1 MNTLSKLKDINH
13 KYKAYKNC
21 PPEVTILRIKSIVKD
36 RLNLNLLERTFIE
49 RNTLFHSCRLVINN
63 EWISALNI
71 GTNGK
76 GMSESY
82 SRASA
87 HGELME
93 RIQNGVLFNFIDF
106 GTKYFVKEY
115 TDTYPDFCNSITQQ
129 NVMLPFRY
137 AHDEECSE
145 DNTVLKEAIH
155 KYVQSYDNEE
165 LYRLSKDKEHYYVP
179 YYDVLN
185 KTLVNLPIDIIF
197 NNISTSGMCAGNTP
211 EEALVQGISEVLERF
226 VIRKVYFEN
235 ITFPKIPHSCFEGT
249 EILKRIKIL
258 EQAEGYTIDIMDCSC
273 GIGIPAIGVII
284 RNKENTKYQ
293 FHLGVDPSPI
303 TALERCMTELF
314 QGRTAILFKDF
325 DLSYQTLLLS
335 DIKIKEKEI
344 NETFVVSTGHYP
356 ISLFYQTPSYSF
368 CGFDEGWGN
377 SDKTDLFL
385 MTNLIKNLG
394 CNIYIRD
401 NSFLGFPT
409 YSIYV
414 PGMSELHNV
423 ISLHHYQ
430 NTYDKYQQN
439 FICSHSLEH
448 SDKESII
455 SLLDS
460 LYSNP
465 DNQIALQFANTKDV
479 WMSGNNHFLCGILYY
494 RNGKEDLAIRS
505 LNKALERTTNINLKR
520 FYQCFRDY
528 MTLSNEHKNVDDLL
542 SCIYEEE
549 LIMAVKQCLLS
560 ERWGNFFNLSN
571 CFHCTKCNLKSD
583 CKYIQ
588 YLKIVKTLQD
598 EAVKANLNQM
608 NLASLFC

>member
-1 MNTLSKLKDINH
+1 MIRKKEYKSCAPEQTIH
-13 KYKAYKNC
+13 K
-21 PPEVTILRIKSIVKD
+21 IKSIISNKLHLD
-36 RLNLNLLERTFIE
+36 LIERTFKE

-63 EWISALNI
+63 EWISALNV

-76 GMSESY
+76 GMSENY

-106 GTKYFVKEY
+106 GTKYFAKEY
-115 TDTYPDFCNSITQQ
+115 AGTYPYFCNSITQQ
-129 NVMLPFRY
+129 NVVLPFRY
-137 AHDEECSE
+137 AHDEVYSE

-155 KYVQSYDNEE
+155 KYVQSFDNEK
-165 LYRLSKDKEHYYVP
+165 LYGLSKDKAHYYVP
-179 YYDVLN
+179 YYDVFN

-226 VIRKVYFEN
+226 VIRKIYFEN

-249 EILKRIKIL
+249 EILKRIMIL
-258 EQAEGYTIDIMDCSC
+258 EETEGYSISIMDCSC
-273 GIGIPAIGVII
+273 GMGIPAIGVII

-293 FHLGVDPSPI
+293 FHIGVDPSPI
-303 TALERCMTELF
+303 TALERCLTELF

-356 ISLFYQTPSYSF
+356 ISLFYPKPSYSF
-368 CGFDEGWGN
+368 NGFNESWGN
-377 SDKTDLFL
+377 SDKTDLLL

-394 CNIYIRD
+394 YSIYIRD

-414 PGMSELHNV
+414 PGMSELHN
-423 ISLHHYQ
+423 IMSLRHFK
-430 NTYDKYQQN
+430 NTYNKYQQN
-439 FICSHSLEH
+439 FISSHSLES
-448 SDKESII
+448 SDSNRII

-465 DNQIALQFANTKDV
+465 DNQIALQFANTADV

-494 RNGKEDLAIRS
+494 RCGNTDLAIKS

-542 SCIYEEE
+542 SCVYEEE
-549 LIMAVKQCLLS
+549 FIMAVKQCLLS

-571 CFHCTKCNLKSD
+571 CFNCSKCNLKSD

-588 YLKIVKTLQD
+588 YLRIVKTLQD
-598 EAVKANLNQM
+598 EAVKANLNQR
-608 NLASLFC
+608 NLAFLFC

>member
-1 MNTLSKLKDINH
+1 MIRKKEYKSCAPEQTIH
-13 KYKAYKNC
+13 K
-21 PPEVTILRIKSIVKD
+21 IKSIISNKLHLD
-36 RLNLNLLERTFIE
+36 LIERTFKE

-63 EWISALNI
+63 EWISALNV

-76 GMSESY
+76 GMSENY

-93 RIQNGVLFNFIDF
+93 RIQNGVLFNYIDF
-106 GTKYFVKEY
+106 GTKYFAKEY
-115 TDTYPDFCNSITQQ
+115 AGTYPYFCNSITQQ
-129 NVMLPFRY
+129 NVVLPFRY
-137 AHDEECSE
+137 AHDEVYSE
-145 DNTVLKEAIH
+145 DNTVLKEAIDN
-155 KYVQSYDNEE
+155 YVQSYDNEE

-179 YYDVLN
+179 YYDVFN

-211 EEALVQGISEVLERF
+211 EEALVQGFSEVLERF
-226 VIRKVYFEN
+226 VIRKIYFEN

-249 EILKRIKIL
+249 EILKRIMIL
-258 EQAEGYTIDIMDCSC
+258 EETEGYSISIMDCSC
-273 GIGIPAIGVII
+273 GMGIPAIGVII

-293 FHLGVDPSPI
+293 FHIGVDPSPI
-303 TALERCMTELF
+303 TALERCLTELF

-356 ISLFYQTPSYSF
+356 ISLFYPKPSYSF
-368 CGFDEGWGN
+368 NGFNESWGN
-377 SDKTDLFL
+377 SDKTDLLL

-394 CNIYIRD
+394 YSIYIRD

-414 PGMSELHNV
+414 PGMSELHN
-423 ISLHHYQ
+423 IMSLRHFK
-430 NTYDKYQQN
+430 NTYNKYQQN
-439 FICSHSLEH
+439 FISSHSLES
-448 SDKESII
+448 SDSNRII

-465 DNQIALQFANTKDV
+465 DNQIALQFANTADV

-494 RNGKEDLAIRS
+494 RCGNTDLAIKS

-542 SCIYEEE
+542 SCVYEEE
-549 LIMAVKQCLLS
+549 FIMAVKQCLLS

-571 CFHCTKCNLKSD
+571 CFNCSKCNLKSD

-588 YLKIVKTLQD
+588 YLRIVKTLQD
-598 EAVKANLNQM
+598 EAVKANLNQR
-608 NLASLFC
+608 NLAFLFC

>member
-1 MNTLSKLKDINH
+1 MIRKKEYKSCAPEQTIH
-13 KYKAYKNC
+13 K
-21 PPEVTILRIKSIVKD
+21 IKSIISNKLHLD
-36 RLNLNLLERTFIE
+36 LIERTFKE

-63 EWISALNI
+63 EWISALNV

-76 GMSESY
+76 GMSENY

-106 GTKYFVKEY
+106 GTKYFAKEY
-115 TDTYPDFCNSITQQ
+115 AGTYPYFCNSITQQ
-129 NVMLPFRY
+129 NVVLPFRY
-137 AHDEECSE
+137 AHDEVYSE
-145 DNTVLKEAIH
+145 DNTVLKEAIDN
-155 KYVQSYDNEE
+155 YVQSYDNEE

-179 YYDVLN
+179 YYDVFN

-211 EEALVQGISEVLERF
+211 EEALVQGFSEMLERF
-226 VIRKVYFEN
+226 VIRKIYFEN

-249 EILKRIKIL
+249 EILKRIMIL
-258 EQAEGYTIDIMDCSC
+258 EETEGYSISIMDCSC
-273 GIGIPAIGVII
+273 GMGIPAIGVII

-293 FHLGVDPSPI
+293 FHIGVDPSPI
-303 TALERCMTELF
+303 TALERCLTELF

-356 ISLFYQTPSYSF
+356 ISLFYPKPSYSF
-368 CGFDEGWGN
+368 NGFNESWGN
-377 SDKTDLFL
+377 SDKTDLLL

-394 CNIYIRD
+394 YSIYIRD

-414 PGMSELHNV
+414 PGMSELHN
-423 ISLHHYQ
+423 IMSLRHFK
-430 NTYDKYQQN
+430 NTYNKYQQN
-439 FICSHSLEH
+439 FISSHSLES
-448 SDKESII
+448 SDSNRII

-465 DNQIALQFANTKDV
+465 DNQIALQFANTADV

-494 RNGKEDLAIRS
+494 RCGNTDLAIKS

-542 SCIYEEE
+542 SCVYEEE
-549 LIMAVKQCLLS
+549 FIMAVKQCLLS

-571 CFHCTKCNLKSD
+571 CFNCSKCNLKSD

-588 YLKIVKTLQD
+588 YLRIVKTLQD
-598 EAVKANLNQM
+598 EAVKANLNQR
-608 NLASLFC
+608 NLAFLFC

>member
-1 MNTLSKLKDINH
+1 
-13 KYKAYKNC
+13 
-21 PPEVTILRIKSIVKD
+21 
-36 RLNLNLLERTFIE
+36 
-49 RNTLFHSCRLVINN
+49 
-63 EWISALNI
+63 
-71 GTNGK
+71 
-76 GMSESY
+76 MSENY

-106 GTKYFVKEY
+106 GTKYFVEEY
-115 TDTYPDFCNSITQQ
+115 AGTYPDFCNSITQQ
-129 NVMLPFRY
+129 NVVLPFRY
-137 AHDEECSE
+137 AHDEACSE
-145 DNTVLKEAIH
+145 DNTVLKEAIDNH
-155 KYVQSYDNEE
+155 VQSYDNEE
-165 LYRLSKDKEHYYVP
+165 LYRLSRDKEHYYVP
-179 YYDVLN
+179 YYDVFN

-226 VIRKVYFEN
+226 VIRKIYFEN

-249 EILKRIKIL
+249 EILKRIMIL
-258 EQAEGYTIDIMDCSC
+258 EETEGYTISIMDCSC
-273 GIGIPAIGVII
+273 GMGIPAIGVII

-293 FHLGVDPSPI
+293 FHIGVDPSPI
-303 TALERCMTELF
+303 TALERCLTELF

-335 DIKIKEKEI
+335 DINVKEREI

-356 ISLFYQTPSYSF
+356 ISLFYPKPSYSF
-368 CGFDEGWGN
+368 NGFDESWGN
-377 SDKTDLFL
+377 SDKTDLLL

-394 CNIYIRD
+394 YSIYIRD

-414 PGMSELHNV
+414 PGMSELHN
-423 ISLHHYQ
+423 IMSLRHFK
-430 NTYDKYQQN
+430 NTYNKYQQN
-439 FICSHSLEH
+439 FISSHSLES
-448 SDKESII
+448 SDSNGII

-465 DNQIALQFANTKDV
+465 DNQIALQFANTADV

-494 RNGKEDLAIRS
+494 RCGNTDLAIKS
-505 LNKALERTTNINLKR
+505 LNKALERTANINLKR
-520 FYQCFRDY
+520 FYQCFRYY
-528 MTLSNEHKNVDDLL
+528 MTLSKEHKNVDDLL

-571 CFHCTKCNLKSD
+571 CFNCSKCNLKSD

-608 NLASLFC
+608 NLESLFC

>member
-1 MNTLSKLKDINH
+1 MIRKKEYKSCAPEQTIH
-13 KYKAYKNC
+13 K
-21 PPEVTILRIKSIVKD
+21 IKSIISNKLHLD
-36 RLNLNLLERTFIE
+36 LIERTFKE

-63 EWISALNI
+63 EWISALNV

-76 GMSESY
+76 GMSENY

-106 GTKYFVKEY
+106 GTKYFAKEY
-115 TDTYPDFCNSITQQ
+115 AGTYPYFCNSITQQ
-129 NVMLPFRY
+129 NVVLPFRY
-137 AHDEECSE
+137 AHDEVYSE
-145 DNTVLKEAIH
+145 DNTVLKEAIDN
-155 KYVQSYDNEE
+155 YVQSYDNEE

-179 YYDVLN
+179 YYDVFN

-211 EEALVQGISEVLERF
+211 EEALVQGFSEVLERF
-226 VIRKVYFEN
+226 VIRKIYFEN

-249 EILKRIKIL
+249 EILKRIMIL
-258 EQAEGYTIDIMDCSC
+258 EETEGYSISIMDCSC
-273 GIGIPAIGVII
+273 GMGIPAIGVII

-293 FHLGVDPSPI
+293 FHIGVDPSPI
-303 TALERCMTELF
+303 TALERCLSELF

-356 ISLFYQTPSYSF
+356 ISLFYPKPSYSF
-368 CGFDEGWGN
+368 NGFNESWGN
-377 SDKTDLFL
+377 SDKTDLLL

-394 CNIYIRD
+394 YSIYIRD

-414 PGMSELHNV
+414 PGMSELHN
-423 ISLHHYQ
+423 IMSLRHFK
-430 NTYDKYQQN
+430 NTYNKYQQN
-439 FICSHSLEH
+439 FISSHSLES
-448 SDKESII
+448 SDSNRII

-465 DNQIALQFANTKDV
+465 DNQIALQFANTADV

-494 RNGKEDLAIRS
+494 RCGNTDLAIKS

-542 SCIYEEE
+542 SCVYEEE
-549 LIMAVKQCLLS
+549 FIMAVKQCLLS

-571 CFHCTKCNLKSD
+571 CFNCSKCNLKSD

-588 YLKIVKTLQD
+588 YLRIVKTLQD
-598 EAVKANLNQM
+598 EAIKANLNQR
-608 NLASLFC
+608 NLAFLFC

>member
-1 MNTLSKLKDINH
+1 MIRKKEYKSCAPEQTIH
-13 KYKAYKNC
+13 K
-21 PPEVTILRIKSIVKD
+21 IKSIISNKLHLD
-36 RLNLNLLERTFIE
+36 LIERTFKE

-63 EWISALNI
+63 EWISALNV

-76 GMSESY
+76 GMSENY

-106 GTKYFVKEY
+106 GTKYFAKEY
-115 TDTYPDFCNSITQQ
+115 AGTYPYFCNSITQQ
-129 NVMLPFRY
+129 NVVLPFRY
-137 AHDEECSE
+137 AHDEVYSE
-145 DNTVLKEAIH
+145 DNTVLKEAIDN
-155 KYVQSYDNEE
+155 YVQSYDNEE

-179 YYDVLN
+179 YYDVFN

-211 EEALVQGISEVLERF
+211 EEALVQGFSEVLERF
-226 VIRKVYFEN
+226 VIRKIYFEN

-249 EILKRIKIL
+249 EILKRIMIL
-258 EQAEGYTIDIMDCSC
+258 EETEGYSISIMDCSC
-273 GIGIPAIGVII
+273 GMGIPAIGVII

-293 FHLGVDPSPI
+293 FHIGVDPSPI
-303 TALERCMTELF
+303 TALERCLTELF

-344 NETFVVSTGHYP
+344 NETFVVSMGHYP
-356 ISLFYQTPSYSF
+356 ISLFYPKPSYSF
-368 CGFDEGWGN
+368 NGFNESWGN
-377 SDKTDLFL
+377 SDKTDLLL

-394 CNIYIRD
+394 YSIYIRD

-414 PGMSELHNV
+414 PGMSELHN
-423 ISLHHYQ
+423 IMSLRHFK
-430 NTYDKYQQN
+430 NTYNKYQQN
-439 FICSHSLEH
+439 FISSHSLES
-448 SDKESII
+448 SDSNRII

-465 DNQIALQFANTKDV
+465 DNQIALQFANTADV

-494 RNGKEDLAIRS
+494 RCGNTDLAIKS

-542 SCIYEEE
+542 SCVYEEE
-549 LIMAVKQCLLS
+549 FIMAVKQCLLS

-571 CFHCTKCNLKSD
+571 CFNCSKCNLKSD

-588 YLKIVKTLQD
+588 YLRIVKTLQD
-598 EAVKANLNQM
+598 EAVKANLNQR
-608 NLASLFC
+608 NLAFLFC

>member
-1 MNTLSKLKDINH
+1 MIRKKEYKSCAPEQTIH
-13 KYKAYKNC
+13 K
-21 PPEVTILRIKSIVKD
+21 IKSIISDKLQLD
-36 RLNLNLLERTFIE
+36 LIERTFIE

-63 EWISALNI
+63 EWISTLNI

-106 GTKYFVKEY
+106 GTKYFVKEQAG
-115 TDTYPDFCNSITQQ
+115 TYPDFCNSITQQ
-129 NVMLPFRY
+129 NVVLPFRY
-137 AHDEECSE
+137 AHDEECLK
-145 DNTVLKEAIH
+145 DNIALKEAIH

-165 LYRLSKDKEHYYVP
+165 LYKLSKDKEHYYVP
-179 YYDVLN
+179 YYDILN
-185 KTLVNLPIDIIF
+185 KTLVSLPVDVIF

-211 EEALVQGISEVLERF
+211 EEALVQGLSEILERF
-226 VIRKVYFEN
+226 VIRKIYFEN
-235 ITFPKIPHSCFEGT
+235 ITFPQIPYSYFEKT

-258 EQAEGYTIDIMDCSC
+258 EEAEGYTISIMDCSC
-273 GIGIPAIGVII
+273 GMGIPAIGVII
-284 RNKENTKYQ
+284 KNKENTKYQ
-293 FHLGVDPSPI
+293 FHIGVDPSPI
-303 TALERCMTELF
+303 TALERCLTELF

-335 DIKIKEKEI
+335 DIYVKEKEI

-356 ISLFYQTPSYSF
+356 ISLFYQKPSYSF
-368 CGFDEGWGN
+368 NGFDECWGN
-377 SDKTDLFL
+377 SDKTDLLL

-394 CNIYIRD
+394 YNIYIRD

-414 PGMSELHNV
+414 PGMSELHNI
-423 ISLHHYQ
+423 ISLCHFQ

-439 FICSHSLEH
+439 FISSHSLEN
-448 SDKESII
+448 SDSNSII

-465 DNQIALQFANTKDV
+465 DNQIALQFANTTDV

-494 RNGKEDLAIRS
+494 RNGNTDLAIKS
-505 LNKALERTTNINLKR
+505 LNKALERTSNISLKR
-520 FYQCFRDY
+520 FYQCFYDY
-528 MTLSNEHKNVDDLL
+528 MFLSKEHDNVEDLV
-542 SCIYEEE
+542 SCIYEKE
-549 LIMAVKQCLLS
+549 IVIAVKQCLLS
-560 ERWGNFFNLSN
+560 DNWGNFFNLSN
-571 CFHCTKCNLKSD
+571 CFNCSKCNLQSN
-583 CKYIQ
+583 CKYVQ
-588 YLKIVKTLQD
+588 YLKIIRRLQE

-608 NLASLFC
+608 NLMYLFC

>member
-1 MNTLSKLKDINH
+1 M
-13 KYKAYKNC
+13 
-21 PPEVTILRIKSIVKD
+21 
-36 RLNLNLLERTFIE
+36 
-49 RNTLFHSCRLVINN
+49 
-63 EWISALNI
+63 
-71 GTNGK
+71 
-76 GMSESY
+76 
-82 SRASA
+82 
-87 HGELME
+87 
-93 RIQNGVLFNFIDF
+93 
-106 GTKYFVKEY
+106 
-115 TDTYPDFCNSITQQ
+115 
-129 NVMLPFRY
+129 
-137 AHDEECSE
+137 
-145 DNTVLKEAIH
+145 
-155 KYVQSYDNEE
+155 
-165 LYRLSKDKEHYYVP
+165 SKDKEHYYVP
-179 YYDVLN
+179 YYDVFN

-211 EEALVQGISEVLERF
+211 EEALVQGFSEVLERF
-226 VIRKVYFEN
+226 VIRKIYFEN

-249 EILKRIKIL
+249 EILKRIMIL
-258 EQAEGYTIDIMDCSC
+258 EETEGYSISIMDCSC
-273 GIGIPAIGVII
+273 GMGIPAIGVII

-293 FHLGVDPSPI
+293 FHIGVDPSPI
-303 TALERCMTELF
+303 TALERCLTELF

-356 ISLFYQTPSYSF
+356 ISLFYPKPSYSF
-368 CGFDEGWGN
+368 NGFNESWGN
-377 SDKTDLFL
+377 SDKTDLLL

-394 CNIYIRD
+394 YSIYIRD

-414 PGMSELHNV
+414 PGMSELHN
-423 ISLHHYQ
+423 IMSLRHFK
-430 NTYDKYQQN
+430 NTYNKYQQN
-439 FICSHSLEH
+439 FISSHSLES
-448 SDKESII
+448 SDSNRII

-465 DNQIALQFANTKDV
+465 DNQIALQFANTADV

-494 RNGKEDLAIRS
+494 RCGNTDLAIKS

-542 SCIYEEE
+542 SCVYEEE
-549 LIMAVKQCLLS
+549 FIMAVKQCLLS

-571 CFHCTKCNLKSD
+571 CFNCSKCNLKSD

-588 YLKIVKTLQD
+588 YLRIVKTLQD
-598 EAVKANLNQM
+598 EAVKANLNQR
-608 NLASLFC
+608 NLAFLFC

>member
-1 MNTLSKLKDINH
+1 MIRKKEYKSCAPEQTIH
-13 KYKAYKNC
+13 K
-21 PPEVTILRIKSIVKD
+21 IKSIISNKLHLD
-36 RLNLNLLERTFIE
+36 LIERTFKE

-63 EWISALNI
+63 EWISALNV

-76 GMSESY
+76 GMSENY

-106 GTKYFVKEY
+106 GTKYFAKEY
-115 TDTYPDFCNSITQQ
+115 AGTYPYFCNSITQQ
-129 NVMLPFRY
+129 NVVLPFRY
-137 AHDEECSE
+137 AHDEVYSE
-145 DNTVLKEAIH
+145 DNTVLQEAIDN
-155 KYVQSYDNEE
+155 YVQSYDNEE

-179 YYDVLN
+179 YYDVFN

-211 EEALVQGISEVLERF
+211 EEALVQGFSEVLERF
-226 VIRKVYFEN
+226 VIRKIYFEN

-249 EILKRIKIL
+249 EILKRIMIL
-258 EQAEGYTIDIMDCSC
+258 EETEGYSISIMDCSC
-273 GIGIPAIGVII
+273 GMGIPAIGVII

-293 FHLGVDPSPI
+293 FHIGVDPSPI
-303 TALERCMTELF
+303 TALERCLTELF

-356 ISLFYQTPSYSF
+356 ISLFYPKPSYSF
-368 CGFDEGWGN
+368 NGFNESWGN
-377 SDKTDLFL
+377 SDKTDLLL

-394 CNIYIRD
+394 YSIYIRD

-414 PGMSELHNV
+414 PGMSELHN
-423 ISLHHYQ
+423 IMSLRHFK
-430 NTYDKYQQN
+430 NTYNKYQQN
-439 FICSHSLEH
+439 FISSHSLES
-448 SDKESII
+448 SDSNRII

-465 DNQIALQFANTKDV
+465 DNQIALQFANTADV

-494 RNGKEDLAIRS
+494 RCGNTNLAIKS

-542 SCIYEEE
+542 SCVYEEE
-549 LIMAVKQCLLS
+549 FIMAVKQCLLS

-571 CFHCTKCNLKSD
+571 CFNCSKCNLKSD

-588 YLKIVKTLQD
+588 YLRIVKTLQD
-598 EAVKANLNQM
+598 EAVKANLNQR
-608 NLASLFC
+608 NLAFLFC

>member
-1 MNTLSKLKDINH
+1 MIRKKEYKSCAPEQTIH
-13 KYKAYKNC
+13 K
-21 PPEVTILRIKSIVKD
+21 IKSIISNKLHLD
-36 RLNLNLLERTFIE
+36 LIERTFKE

-63 EWISALNI
+63 EWISALNV

-76 GMSESY
+76 GMSENY
-82 SRASA
+82 SCASA

-106 GTKYFVKEY
+106 GTKYFAKEY
-115 TDTYPDFCNSITQQ
+115 AGTYPYFCNSITQQ
-129 NVMLPFRY
+129 NVVLPFRY
-137 AHDEECSE
+137 AHDEVYSE
-145 DNTVLKEAIH
+145 DNTVLKEAIDN
-155 KYVQSYDNEE
+155 YVQSYDNEE

-179 YYDVLN
+179 YYDVFN

-211 EEALVQGISEVLERF
+211 EEALVQGFSEVLERF
-226 VIRKVYFEN
+226 VIRKIYFEN

-249 EILKRIKIL
+249 EILKRIMIL
-258 EQAEGYTIDIMDCSC
+258 EETEGYSISIMDCSC
-273 GIGIPAIGVII
+273 GMGIPAIGVII

-293 FHLGVDPSPI
+293 FHIGVDPSPI
-303 TALERCMTELF
+303 TALERCLTELF

-356 ISLFYQTPSYSF
+356 ISLFYPKPSYSF
-368 CGFDEGWGN
+368 NGFNESWGN
-377 SDKTDLFL
+377 SDKTDLLL

-394 CNIYIRD
+394 YSIYIRD

-414 PGMSELHNV
+414 PGMSELHN
-423 ISLHHYQ
+423 IMSLRHFK
-430 NTYDKYQQN
+430 NTYNKYQQN
-439 FICSHSLEH
+439 FISSHSLES
-448 SDKESII
+448 SDSNRII

-465 DNQIALQFANTKDV
+465 DNQIALQFANTADV
-479 WMSGNNHFLCGILYY
+479 WMSGNNHFLCGILYD
-494 RNGKEDLAIRS
+494 RCGNTDLAIKS

-542 SCIYEEE
+542 SCVYEEE
-549 LIMAVKQCLLS
+549 FIMAVKQCLLS

-571 CFHCTKCNLKSD
+571 CFNCSKCNLKSD

-588 YLKIVKTLQD
+588 YLRIVKTLQD
-598 EAVKANLNQM
+598 EAVKANLNQR
-608 NLASLFC
+608 NLAFLFC

>member
-1 MNTLSKLKDINH
+1 MNTLSKLKGLNH

-21 PPEVTILRIKSIVKD
+21 PAEVTIQRIKSIVKD
-36 RLNLNLLERTFIE
+36 RLNLDLLERTFIE
-49 RNTLFHSCRLVINN
+49 RNSLFYSCRLVINN

-76 GMSESY
+76 GMSENY

-106 GTKYFVKEY
+106 GTKYFVEEY
-115 TDTYPDFCNSITQQ
+115 AGTYPDFCNSITQQ
-129 NVMLPFRY
+129 NVVLPFRY
-137 AHDEECSE
+137 AHDEACSE
-145 DNTVLKEAIH
+145 DNTVLKEAIDNH
-155 KYVQSYDNEE
+155 VQSYDNEE
-165 LYRLSKDKEHYYVP
+165 LYRLSRDKEHYYVP
-179 YYDVLN
+179 YYDVFN

-226 VIRKVYFEN
+226 VIRKIYFEN

-249 EILKRIKIL
+249 EILKRIMIL
-258 EQAEGYTIDIMDCSC
+258 EETEGYTISIMDCSC
-273 GIGIPAIGVII
+273 GMGIPAIGVII

-293 FHLGVDPSPI
+293 FHIGVDPSPI
-303 TALERCMTELF
+303 TALERCLTELF

-335 DIKIKEKEI
+335 DINVKEKEI

-356 ISLFYQTPSYSF
+356 ISLFYPKPSYSF
-368 CGFDEGWGN
+368 NGFDESWGN
-377 SDKTDLFL
+377 SDKTDLLL

-394 CNIYIRD
+394 YSIYIRD

-414 PGMSELHNV
+414 PGMSELHN
-423 ISLHHYQ
+423 IMSLRHFK
-430 NTYDKYQQN
+430 NTYNKYQQN
-439 FICSHSLEH
+439 FISSHSLES
-448 SDKESII
+448 SDSNGII

-465 DNQIALQFANTKDV
+465 DNQIALQFANTADV

-494 RNGKEDLAIRS
+494 RCGNTDLAIKS
-505 LNKALERTTNINLKR
+505 LNKALERTANINLKR
-520 FYQCFRDY
+520 FYQCFRYY
-528 MTLSNEHKNVDDLL
+528 MTLSKEHKNVDDLL

-571 CFHCTKCNLKSD
+571 CFNCSKCNLKSD

-608 NLASLFC
+608 NLESLFC

>member
-1 MNTLSKLKDINH
+1 MIRKKEYKSCAPEQTIH
-13 KYKAYKNC
+13 K
-21 PPEVTILRIKSIVKD
+21 IKSIISNKLHLD
-36 RLNLNLLERTFIE
+36 LIERTFKE

-63 EWISALNI
+63 EWISALNV

-76 GMSESY
+76 GMSENY

-106 GTKYFVKEY
+106 GTKYFAKEY
-115 TDTYPDFCNSITQQ
+115 AGTYPYFCNSITQQ
-129 NVMLPFRY
+129 NVVLPFRY
-137 AHDEECSE
+137 AHDEVYSE
-145 DNTVLKEAIH
+145 DNTVLKEAIDN
-155 KYVQSYDNEE
+155 YVQSYDNEE

-179 YYDVLN
+179 YYDVFN

-211 EEALVQGISEVLERF
+211 EEALVQGFSEVLERF
-226 VIRKVYFEN
+226 VIRKIYFEN

-249 EILKRIKIL
+249 EILKRIMIL
-258 EQAEGYTIDIMDCSC
+258 EETEGYSISIMDCSC
-273 GIGIPAIGVII
+273 GMGIPAIGVII

-293 FHLGVDPSPI
+293 FHIGVDPSPI
-303 TALERCMTELF
+303 TALERCLTELF

-356 ISLFYQTPSYSF
+356 ISLFYPKPSYSF
-368 CGFDEGWGN
+368 NGFNESWGN
-377 SDKTDLFL
+377 SDKTDLLL

-394 CNIYIRD
+394 YSIYIRD

-414 PGMSELHNV
+414 PGMSELHN
-423 ISLHHYQ
+423 IMSLRHFK
-430 NTYDKYQQN
+430 NTYNKYQQN
-439 FICSHSLEH
+439 FISSHSLES
-448 SDKESII
+448 SDSNRII

-465 DNQIALQFANTKDV
+465 DNQIALQFANTADV

-494 RNGKEDLAIRS
+494 RCGNTDLAIKS

-528 MTLSNEHKNVDDLL
+528 MTLSNEHKNVDGLL
-542 SCIYEEE
+542 SCVYEEE
-549 LIMAVKQCLLS
+549 FIMAVKQCLLS

-571 CFHCTKCNLKSD
+571 CFNCSKCNLKSD

-588 YLKIVKTLQD
+588 YLRIVKTLQD
-598 EAVKANLNQM
+598 EAVKANLNQR
-608 NLASLFC
+608 NLAFLFC

>member
-1 MNTLSKLKDINH
+1 MIRKKEYKSCAPEQTIH
-13 KYKAYKNC
+13 K
-21 PPEVTILRIKSIVKD
+21 IKSIIKD
-36 RLNLNLLERTFIE
+36 KLQLDLIERTFIDS
-49 RNTLFHSCRLVINN
+49 NTLFYSCRLIISNG
-63 EWISALNI
+63 WISALNI

-82 SRASA
+82 SCASA

-93 RIQNGVLFNFIDF
+93 RIQNGALFNFIDF
-106 GTKYFVKEY
+106 GTKYFIKNQANV
-115 TDTYPDFCNSITQQ
+115 YPDFCNSIIQQ
-129 NVMLPFRY
+129 NVVLPFRY
-137 AHDEECSE
+137 AYDENNLR
-145 DNTVLKEAIH
+145 DNTVLKEAIR
-155 KYVQSYDNEE
+155 KYVQSFDNEE
-165 LYRLSKDKEHYYVP
+165 LYNLSKDKEHYYVP
-179 YYDVLN
+179 YYDVFN
-185 KTLVNLPIDIIF
+185 KVLVNLPINIIF
-197 NNISTSGMCAGNTP
+197 NNISTNGMCAGNTP

-226 VIRKVYFEN
+226 VIRKIYFEN

-249 EILKRIKIL
+249 EILKRVKIL
-258 EQAEGYTIDIMDCSC
+258 EEAEGYTIDIVDCSC

-284 RNKENTKYQ
+284 KNKENTKYQ

-335 DIKIKEKEI
+335 DVKIKEKEI

-356 ISLFYQTPSYSF
+356 ISLFYQKPSYSF
-368 CGFDEGWGN
+368 CGFDENWGN
-377 SDKTDLFL
+377 SDKTDLLL

-394 CNIYIRD
+394 YNIYIRD

-409 YSIYV
+409 YSIYI

-423 ISLHHYQ
+423 ISLHHFQ

-439 FICSHSLEH
+439 FICSHSLEY
-448 SDKESII
+448 SDRKSII

-494 RNGKEDLAIRS
+494 RNGKEDMAIKS
-505 LNKALERTTNINLKR
+505 IDKALERTANINLKR

-528 MTLSNEHKNVDDLL
+528 MTLSNQCKNVDDLV
-542 SCIYEEE
+542 SCVYEEKI
-549 LIMAVKQCLLS
+549 IMAVKQCLLS
-560 ERWGNFFNLSN
+560 EHWGDFFNLSDCFN
-571 CFHCTKCNLKSD
+571 CSKCALGND
-583 CKYIQ
+583 CKYVQ

-608 NLASLFC
+608 NLMSLFY

>member
-1 MNTLSKLKDINH
+1 MIRKKEYKSCAPEQTIH
-13 KYKAYKNC
+13 K
-21 PPEVTILRIKSIVKD
+21 IKSIISNKLHLD
-36 RLNLNLLERTFIE
+36 LIERTFKE

-63 EWISALNI
+63 EWISALNV

-76 GMSESY
+76 GMSENY

-106 GTKYFVKEY
+106 GTKYFAKEY
-115 TDTYPDFCNSITQQ
+115 AGTYPYFCNSITQQ
-129 NVMLPFRY
+129 NVVLPFRY
-137 AHDEECSE
+137 AHDEVYSE
-145 DNTVLKEAIH
+145 DNTVLKEAIDN
-155 KYVQSYDNEE
+155 YVQSYDNEE

-179 YYDVLN
+179 YYDVFN

-211 EEALVQGISEVLERF
+211 EEALVQGFSEVLERF
-226 VIRKVYFEN
+226 VIRKIYFEN

-249 EILKRIKIL
+249 EILKRIMIL
-258 EQAEGYTIDIMDCSC
+258 EETEGYSISIMDCSC
-273 GIGIPAIGVII
+273 GMGIPAIGVII

-293 FHLGVDPSPI
+293 FHIGVDPSPI
-303 TALERCMTELF
+303 TALERCLTELF

-356 ISLFYQTPSYSF
+356 ISLFYPKPSYSF
-368 CGFDEGWGN
+368 NGFNESWGN
-377 SDKTDLFL
+377 SDKTDLLL

-394 CNIYIRD
+394 YSIYIRD

-414 PGMSELHNV
+414 LGMSELHN
-423 ISLHHYQ
+423 IMSLRHFK
-430 NTYDKYQQN
+430 NTYNKYQQN
-439 FICSHSLEH
+439 FISSHSLES
-448 SDKESII
+448 SDSNRII

-465 DNQIALQFANTKDV
+465 DNQIALQFANTADV

-494 RNGKEDLAIRS
+494 RCGNTDLAIKS

-542 SCIYEEE
+542 SCVYEEE
-549 LIMAVKQCLLS
+549 FIMAVKQCLLS
-560 ERWGNFFNLSN
+560 ERWGNCFNLSN
-571 CFHCTKCNLKSD
+571 CFNCSKCNLKSD

-588 YLKIVKTLQD
+588 YLRIVKTLQD
-598 EAVKANLNQM
+598 EAVKANLNQR
-608 NLASLFC
+608 NLAFLFC

>member
-1 MNTLSKLKDINH
+1 MIRKKEYKSCAPEQTIH
-13 KYKAYKNC
+13 K
-21 PPEVTILRIKSIVKD
+21 IKSIISNKLHLD
-36 RLNLNLLERTFIE
+36 LIERTFKE

-63 EWISALNI
+63 EWISALNV

-76 GMSESY
+76 GMSENY

-106 GTKYFVKEY
+106 GTKYFAKEY
-115 TDTYPDFCNSITQQ
+115 AGTYPYFCNSITQQ
-129 NVMLPFRY
+129 NVVLPFRY
-137 AHDEECSE
+137 AHDEVYSE
-145 DNTVLKEAIH
+145 DNTVLKEAIDN
-155 KYVQSYDNEE
+155 YVQSYDNEE

-179 YYDVLN
+179 YYDVFN

-211 EEALVQGISEVLERF
+211 EEALVQGFSEVLERF
-226 VIRKVYFEN
+226 VIRKIYFEN

-249 EILKRIKIL
+249 EILKRIMIL
-258 EQAEGYTIDIMDCSC
+258 EETEGYSISIMDCSC
-273 GIGIPAIGVII
+273 GMGIPAIGVII
-284 RNKENTKYQ
+284 RNKEYTKYQ
-293 FHLGVDPSPI
+293 FHIGVDPSPI
-303 TALERCMTELF
+303 TALERCLTELF

-356 ISLFYQTPSYSF
+356 ISLFYPKPSYSF
-368 CGFDEGWGN
+368 NGFNESWGN
-377 SDKTDLFL
+377 SDKTDLLL

-394 CNIYIRD
+394 YSIYIRD

-414 PGMSELHNV
+414 PGMSELHN
-423 ISLHHYQ
+423 IMSLRHFK
-430 NTYDKYQQN
+430 NTYNKYQQN
-439 FICSHSLEH
+439 FISSHSLES
-448 SDKESII
+448 SDSNRII

-465 DNQIALQFANTKDV
+465 DNQIALQFANTADV

-494 RNGKEDLAIRS
+494 RCGNTDLAIKS

-542 SCIYEEE
+542 SCVYEEE
-549 LIMAVKQCLLS
+549 FIMAVKQCLLS

-571 CFHCTKCNLKSD
+571 CFNCSKCNLKSD

-588 YLKIVKTLQD
+588 YLRIVKTLQD
-598 EAVKANLNQM
+598 EAVKANLNQR
-608 NLASLFC
+608 NLAFLFC

>member
-1 MNTLSKLKDINH
+1 MIRKKEYKSCAPEQTIH
-13 KYKAYKNC
+13 K
-21 PPEVTILRIKSIVKD
+21 IKSIISNKLHLD
-36 RLNLNLLERTFIE
+36 LIERTFKE

-63 EWISALNI
+63 EWISALNV

-76 GMSESY
+76 GMSENY

-106 GTKYFVKEY
+106 GTKYFAKEY
-115 TDTYPDFCNSITQQ
+115 AGTYPYFCNSITQQ
-129 NVMLPFRY
+129 NVVLPFRY
-137 AHDEECSE
+137 AHDEVYSE
-145 DNTVLKEAIH
+145 DNTVLKEAIDN
-155 KYVQSYDNEE
+155 YVQSYDNEE

-179 YYDVLN
+179 YYDVFN

-211 EEALVQGISEVLERF
+211 EEALVQGFSEVLERF
-226 VIRKVYFEN
+226 VIRKIYFEN

-249 EILKRIKIL
+249 EILKRIMIL
-258 EQAEGYTIDIMDCSC
+258 EETEGYSISIMDCSC
-273 GIGIPAIGVII
+273 GMGIPAIGVII

-293 FHLGVDPSPI
+293 FHIGVDPSPI
-303 TALERCMTELF
+303 TALERCLTELF

-356 ISLFYQTPSYSF
+356 ISLFYPKPSYSF
-368 CGFDEGWGN
+368 NGFNESWGN
-377 SDKTDLFL
+377 SDKTDLL
-385 MTNLIKNLG
+385 LITNLIKNLG
-394 CNIYIRD
+394 YSIYIRD

-414 PGMSELHNV
+414 PGMSELHN
-423 ISLHHYQ
+423 IMSLRHFK
-430 NTYDKYQQN
+430 NTYNKYQQN
-439 FICSHSLEH
+439 FISSHSLES
-448 SDKESII
+448 SDSNRII

-465 DNQIALQFANTKDV
+465 DNQIALQFANTADV

-494 RNGKEDLAIRS
+494 RCGNTDLAIKS

-542 SCIYEEE
+542 SCVYEEE
-549 LIMAVKQCLLS
+549 FIMAVKQCLLS

-571 CFHCTKCNLKSD
+571 CFNCSKCNLKSD

-588 YLKIVKTLQD
+588 YLRIVKTLQD
-598 EAVKANLNQM
+598 EAVKANLNQR
-608 NLASLFC
+608 NLAFLFC